1 MALNRFAGR
10 RQAGRRILGALRK
23 YAGRRRY
30 ARAMA
35 MRRKVYRGAI
45 SANPMPSFTETYAAP
60 MIVANVGGVFAVRI
74 SDIPQIA
81 QYNTLYKQYRINWAK
96 VIIVP
101 KYNYESG
108 DVNSAA
114 ANAGVGVPY
123 LGSARITYA
132 INDSP
137 QLQVPATEADV
148 LTDNGAKIKKLG
160 SKLGISFKPVPDV
173 GAISGTTGNP
183 IWTRQKFRQWFN
195 FDLQLVGNNPLHY
208 GVSYFISQLTN
219 NAYGN
224 FDVFYKVNFSLRD
237 PQ

>member
-1 MALNRFAGR
+1 MPTLAQRRAGR
-10 RQAGRRILGALRK
+10 VIKGFMRK
-23 YAGRRRY
+23 AMMRRRMGY
-30 ARAMA
+30 AARKGRYI
-35 MRRKVYRGAI
+35 RRTVGVG
-45 SANPMPSFTETYAAP
+45 NPTPTFVETYQGAS
-60 MIVANVGGVFAVRI
+60 IVSNVGGVFSARI
-74 SDIPQIA
+74 TDIPQVA
-81 QYNTLYKQYRINWAK
+81 QYNTLYKQYRINWIK

-114 ANAGVGVPY
+114 YNAGVGTPY

-137 QLQVPATEADV
+137 QLQVPANEAQV
-148 LTDNGAKIKKLG
+148 LQDNGAKIKKLG

-183 IWTRQKFRQWFN
+183 IWTRQKYRQWFN
-195 FDLQLVGNNPLHY
+195 FDTQLVGNNPLHY
-208 GVSYFISQLTN
+208 GVSYFITQLTN
-219 NAYGN
+219 NAFGN
-224 FDVFYKVNFSLRD
+224 FDVFYKVSFSLRD